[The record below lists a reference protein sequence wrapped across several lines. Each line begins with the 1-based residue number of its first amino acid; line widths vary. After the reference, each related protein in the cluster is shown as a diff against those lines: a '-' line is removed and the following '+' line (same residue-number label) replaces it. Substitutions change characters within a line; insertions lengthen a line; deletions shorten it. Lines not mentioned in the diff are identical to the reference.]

1 MGGARTPLE
10 PLAPESFWR
19 STLPNETLLRRLSIV
34 STEGARRRVSVESP
48 WKQLTTRGMDE
59 SYALGRRIETW
70 MSEQSLGDEEEEVPA
85 LVIAS
90 PDQRSTW
97 TARAVLRGLCAS
109 HGQSDP
115 MAVRLRTTR
124 AALRVP
130 VQDEDE
136 DAKQDVAMDLT
147 ELLAL
152 RPDALE
158 DASWPRLLDV
168 AETASIFGLLP
179 KGQLDQAWKA
189 VLAPAHR
196 AARALCD
203 SKAAKRAGPLLR
215 LTLEPA
221 MLLQSGSLG
230 SERLRLVVLPG
241 FSLLCWACALQL
253 PRLVRLWPAPSSS
266 LLVETLDDQ
275 DGQIFLRIWHP
286 RTHLELRPSWHQ
298 EDGPIPLERLQQ
310 EKLTRNPSTRA
321 PRRTRADA
329 TRPKVTRGVKR
340 GQELGLQEPLRGKT
354 GASGASGVT
363 VT

>member
-1 MGGARTPLE
+1 
-10 PLAPESFWR
+10 
-19 STLPNETLLRRLSIV
+19 
-34 STEGARRRVSVESP
+34 
-48 WKQLTTRGMDE
+48 MDE

-158 DASWPRLLDV
+158 
-168 AETASIFGLLP
+168 
-179 KGQLDQAWKA
+179 
-189 VLAPAHR
+189 
-196 AARALCD
+196 
-203 SKAAKRAGPLLR
+203 
-215 LTLEPA
+215 
-221 MLLQSGSLG
+221 GST
-230 SERLRLVVLPG
+230 S
-241 FSLLCWACALQL
+241 
-253 PRLVRLWPAPSSS
+253 
-266 LLVETLDDQ
+266 
-275 DGQIFLRIWHP
+275 
-286 RTHLELRPSWHQ
+286 
-298 EDGPIPLERLQQ
+298 RLQKFRSNMKQ
-310 EKLTRNPSTRA
+310 PSPFCLKA
-321 PRRTRADA
+321 
-329 TRPKVTRGVKR
+329 
-340 GQELGLQEPLRGKT
+340 
-354 GASGASGVT
+354 
-363 VT
+363 